1 MQRLVLWPNESPTH
15 LSNNGQSPLPESSF
29 SGTDLVYKIGQFI
42 FTLFVFLVA
51 LDLMSGSFK
60 LFGSDYAKELV
71 TIAGNPFI
79 SLFVGML
86 ATAVIQSSSTTT
98 TMIVGMVAA
107 GTMTPIEATPM
118 IMGANIGTSVTS
130 TIVSLGHIGN
140 RSEYQKAISAATVH
154 DFFNII
160 TVIILFILEISTGAL
175 SAAATGLADFFFT
188 EAGEGGKTKGVLD
201 YTTKAVAKWILGLT
215 ATEAYPKG
223 MPFVSLPIA
232 LGLLFVSLRSLT
244 KLLKT
249 FIIGKVQENLER
261 FVFGHPVK
269 SLSAG
274 FVLTTAVQSSSVTS
288 SLIVPLV
295 ASDKVSLYKAFPFL
309 MGANIGTTTTAL
321 IAALFLG
328 VGSPNALAIAFVHL
342 LFNLFGVFILFPIP
356 QVRRVP
362 IYLAEGLGKLTLRN
376 RIYGVLYVVIVFFIV
391 PGFFIFLTQL

>member
-1 MQRLVLWPNESPTH
+1 M
-15 LSNNGQSPLPESSF
+15 SNNGQNPLPQSAF
-29 SGTDLVYKIGQFI
+29 KGTDLVYKIGQLI

-60 LFGSDYAKELV
+60 LFGADYAKELV

-79 SLFVGML
+79 ALFVGML

-98 TMIVGMVAA
+98 TMIVGLVAA
-107 GTMTPIEATPM
+107 GTMSPIEATPM

-140 RSEYQKAISAATVH
+140 RSEYQKAIAAATVH

-160 TVIILFILEISTGAL
+160 TVIILFALEYFTGAL
-175 SAAATGLADFFFT
+175 SSAATSLADMFFT
-188 EAGEGGKTKGVLD
+188 EAGEGGKTKGILD
-201 YTTKAVAKWILGLT
+201 YTTKALAKWILGFT
-215 ATEAYPKG
+215 ATDAFPKG
-223 MPFVSLPIA
+223 TPFVSLPIA
-232 LGLLFVSLRSLT
+232 LGLLFLSLRSLT

-249 FIIGKVQENLER
+249 FIIGKVQENLDR
-261 FVFGHPVK
+261 FIFGSPTK
-269 SLSAG
+269 SLTAG
-274 FVLTTAVQSSSVTS
+274 FLLTTAVQSSSVTS

-295 ASDKVSLYKAFPFL
+295 ASEKVTLYKAFPFL

-356 QVRRVP
+356 QIRRLP
-362 IYLAEGLGKLTLRN
+362 ITLAQGLGKLTLRN
-376 RIYGVLYVVIVFFIV
+376 RIYGVLYVVAVFFLL
-391 PGFFIFLTQL
+391 PGMFIFITQL